1 MRIFQRFSLFVMLV
15 IAFSIPT
22 VAQTQV
28 SDVKLQGLKGPVKS
42 VVSTSKAISGYAE
55 WVLKD
60 ETKYQTTSLFNREGE
75 LTEKINV
82 GGSNSRVVFTKVDGF
97 KTFKS
102 FRSETSTGATP
113 RVTGTWGSPGKE
125 EPIEPGEKLTPPDE
139 RFDYKY
145 VYEISDNGR
154 VITERQ
160 YGNTGKLFRKRLL
173 KFDEA
178 GRLVNETEEDT
189 GARMTY
195 SYKHDENG
203 NVIEVF
209 KTRDIKL
216 AGSDSKERITY
227 TEMKFDSTGNW
238 TERKV
243 TRYTESE
250 GIPEYRIPASKYTL
264 VNFETR
270 TITYY

>member
-1 MRIFQRFSLFVMLV
+1 MLLA
-15 IAFSIPT
+15 AFSIPAA
-22 VAQTQV
+22 AQVKV

-55 WVLKD
+55 WVLND
-60 ETKYQTTSLFNREGE
+60 ETKYQTTSRFNRDGE
-75 LTEKINV
+75 LTEKIYV
-82 GGSNSRVVFTKVDGF
+82 GGLNSQVVFTKVDGF

-102 FRSETSTGATP
+102 FELETPKNETP
-113 RVTGTWGSPGKE
+113 RVTGSWVSPGKE
-125 EPIEPGEKLTPPDE
+125 EPIEPGEKLTAPDE

-145 VYEISDNGR
+145 VYEISENGR
-154 VITERQ
+154 VITERE
-160 YGNTGKLFRKRLL
+160 YGKTGKLFRKRLL

-178 GRLVNETEEDT
+178 GRLVDETEEDIV
-189 GARMTY
+189 ARMTY

-243 TRYTESE
+243 TRYQQTE
-250 GIPEYRIPASKYTL
+250 GLPKYKIPAEKNTF

>member
-1 MRIFQRFSLFVMLV
+1 M
-15 IAFSIPT
+15 
-22 VAQTQV
+22 
-28 SDVKLQGLKGPVKS
+28 KS

-60 ETKYQTTSLFNREGE
+60 ETKYQTTSLFNNDGE
-75 LTEKINV
+75 LTEKIYV

-102 FRSETSTGATP
+102 FELETPKNETP
-113 RVTGTWGSPGKE
+113 RVTGSWVSPGKE
-125 EPIEPGEKLTPPDE
+125 EPIEPGEKLTAPDE

-145 VYEISDNGR
+145 VYESSENGR
-154 VITERQ
+154 VITERE
-160 YGNTGKLFRKRLL
+160 YGKTGKLFRKRLL
-173 KFDEA
+173 KYDKA
-178 GRLVNETEEDT
+178 GRLTYETEEDT
-189 GARMTY
+189 VARMTY

-203 NVIEVF
+203 NVIEVS

-250 GIPEYRIPASKYTL
+250 GIPEYRIAATKYIL